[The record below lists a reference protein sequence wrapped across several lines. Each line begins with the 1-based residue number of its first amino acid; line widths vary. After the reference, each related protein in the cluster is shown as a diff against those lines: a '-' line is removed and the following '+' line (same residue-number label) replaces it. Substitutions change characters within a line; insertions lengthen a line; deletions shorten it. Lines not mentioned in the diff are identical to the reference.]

1 METHTLLPLAV
12 LLNKAKD
19 LGDQQELILKLVSR
33 PITVIMNLA
42 PGLHVEQQVIDYV
55 QDHGVLHWIGGNL
68 QVIVDEGE
76 SVDCT

>member
-1 METHTLLPLAV
+1 
-12 LLNKAKD
+12 
-19 LGDQQELILKLVSR
+19 
-33 PITVIMNLA
+33 MNLA
-42 PGLHVEQQVIDYV
+42 PGLHVEQQIIDYV